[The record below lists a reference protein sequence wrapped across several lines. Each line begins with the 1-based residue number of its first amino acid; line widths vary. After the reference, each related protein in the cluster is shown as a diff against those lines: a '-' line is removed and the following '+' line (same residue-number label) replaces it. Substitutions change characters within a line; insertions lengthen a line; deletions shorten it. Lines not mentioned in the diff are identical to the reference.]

1 MFYFHLVL
9 EQGTV
14 FTHFFYIPI
23 ILASLWWKR
32 KGLVVAIFLAA
43 ILIVSHIF
51 IRLDM
56 ETTNDYLRALM
67 FIVIA
72 FVVATL
78 SEQIAKANRATKIA
92 HAELNQIFNTAAD
105 AMRVIDKDFNML
117 RINQTFLTLSGMSK
131 DEASGKKCYEVL
143 SNNLCHTPDCPL
155 TRILGGEEHVECEVE
170 IECTD
175 GIKIPC
181 ILTVNP
187 FKGVGGELIGIIEDF
202 KDITER
208 KQAEEVLRRASTYN
222 RSLIEAS
229 LDPLVTIDPEGK
241 ITDVNT
247 DTEVI
252 TGCSREE
259 LIGTDFSD
267 YFTEPEKARAGYQQV
282 FQEGV
287 VQDYALEIR
296 HRDGHVTPVL
306 YNASVYRDEAG
317 NVIGVFAAARDITE
331 RRQAE
336 EELARSNAELQSA
349 NKELETFSY
358 SVSHDLRAP
367 LRSVDG
373 FSQILLEDYSDALD
387 EQGKHYLQRARAST
401 QKMGQLI
408 DDILNL
414 SRIGRQPMKKKKINM
429 VSITREVYN
438 SLEDE
443 WKGRKVDFNVH
454 KCPPAAADL
463 NLIQIVF
470 MNLLSNAL
478 KFARKREEAKIE
490 VGSETKDEQTVFFVK
505 DNGVGFDMKY
515 ADKLFTPFQRLHRVE
530 EYEGTGIGLA
540 IVQRIIHRHGGR
552 IWVESK
558 VGKGTTF
565 YFTLTA

>member
-1 MFYFHLVL
+1 MYYFHLVI
-9 EQGTV
+9 ERGTV

-43 ILIVSHIF
+43 ILIASHIF
-51 IRLDM
+51 IRLGV
-56 ETTNDYLRALM
+56 ETVNDYLRAFM
-67 FIVIA
+67 FIVVA

-78 SEQIAKANRATKIA
+78 SGQIAKAEKAL
-92 HAELNQIFNTAAD
+92 H
-105 AMRVIDKDFNML
+105 
-117 RINQTFLTLSGMSK
+117 
-131 DEASGKKCYEVL
+131 
-143 SNNLCHTPDCPL
+143 
-155 TRILGGEEHVECEVE
+155 
-170 IECTD
+170 
-175 GIKIPC
+175 
-181 ILTVNP
+181 
-187 FKGVGGELIGIIEDF
+187 
-202 KDITER
+202 
-208 KQAEEVLRRASTYN
+208 RASAYN

-247 DTEVI
+247 ATEVI

-267 YFTEPEKARAGYQQV
+267 YFTDPEKARAGYQQV

-296 HRDGHVTPVL
+296 SRDGDITPVL

-336 EELARSNAELQSA
+336 QELARSNAELQSA

-414 SRIGRQPMKKKKINM
+414 SRIGRQAMKKKKINM
-429 VSITREVYN
+429 VSIARETYN

-463 NLIQIVF
+463 NLIKIVF

-478 KFARKREEAKIE
+478 KFTGNRKEAKIE

-515 ADKLFTPFQRLHRVE
+515 ADKLFAPFQRLHRPE

-540 IVQRIIHRHGGR
+540 NVQRIIHRHGGR

-565 YFTLTA
+565 YFTV